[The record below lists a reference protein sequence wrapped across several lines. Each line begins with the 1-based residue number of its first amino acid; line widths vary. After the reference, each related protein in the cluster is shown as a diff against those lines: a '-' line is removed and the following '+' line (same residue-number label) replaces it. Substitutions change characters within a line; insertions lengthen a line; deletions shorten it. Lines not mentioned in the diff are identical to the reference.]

1 MMKLKRPVAALLAAV
16 LLLGLLTGCHRENGV
31 SFRVA
36 MGSVPATLDPALA
49 ATDEEK
55 TVVSHLFEN
64 LMKLQS
70 DGNGGTTAVN
80 GVARSYQCDTT
91 AEGQETYTFKLRS
104 SAAWSDGTK
113 VTAQDFVYAW
123 KRLVDPATGSK
134 NARILDMVAGYSA
147 ARTGEDA
154 LQVSAPDD
162 ETFVVV
168 LSGRCPYFIDS
179 VCTAAATLPVQSA
192 AAAQENWSMS
202 PDTLVT
208 NGPYTVAS
216 WENDTM
222 LLQQTDGYHDARRL
236 GPESISFR
244 FTADAKTANSL
255 FEKGDADFVLGLTDE
270 AVAKKMDSWMPDYY
284 PETSVVLL
292 NQLSDLTSNEN
303 VRRAMGL
310 VIDRNAI
317 AELLGSRTHLAAEGL
332 VTWGIRSTTGGQF
345 RDFGSA
351 VDNDSE
357 NYEKNCQT
365 AQELMEEAGYTAT
378 KLKSLTPV
386 IMLYESDGTADSLA
400 LLLQKTWKE
409 KLGLSVTLK
418 GVSSEEITQAL
429 ERGEYTLAA
438 LRVTSDRN
446 DATGF
451 LNRWRMGEEDNYAN
465 FTSSAYDM
473 LLRVAAVSA
482 SQEARDAYLEDAE
495 RLLIEKG
502 NVIPM
507 YCSTR
512 SWSLS
517 ESLPECLATAWAG
530 TSSPVCIRRVSK
542 SIMRSSGT
550 KALCRF

>member
-16 LLLGLLTGCHRENGV
+16 LLLGLLSGCHRENGV

-70 DGNGGTTAVN
+70 DGSGGTTAVN

-123 KRLVDPATGSK
+123 KRLVDPLTGSK

-162 ETFVVV
+162 ETFVVA

-179 VCTAAATLPVQSA
+179 VCTAAATMPVQSA

-270 AVAKKMDSWMPDYY
+270 AVAKKIDSWMPDYY

-365 AQELMEEAGYTAT
+365 AQELMKEAGYTAN

-517 ESLPECLATAWAG
+517 ESFTGVFGDGLGRYFFTGVHKA
-530 TSSPVCIRRVSK
+530 SK
-542 SIMRSSGT
+542 
-550 KALCRF
+550 

>member
-179 VCTAAATLPVQSA
+179 VCTAAATMPVQSA

-270 AVAKKMDSWMPDYY
+270 AVAKKIDSWMPDYY

-365 AQELMEEAGYTAT
+365 AQELMKEAGYTAT
-378 KLKSLTPV
+378 KLTSLAPV
-386 IMLYESDGTADSLA
+386 IMLYESDGTTDSLA

-517 ESLPECLATAWAG
+517 ESFTGVFGDGLGRYFFTGVHKA
-530 TSSPVCIRRVSK
+530 SK
-542 SIMRSSGT
+542 
-550 KALCRF
+550 

>member
-1 MMKLKRPVAALLAAV
+1 MTKLKRPVAALLAAV
-16 LLLGLLTGCHRENGV
+16 LLLGLLSGCHWENGV

-123 KRLVDPATGSK
+123 KRLADPATGSK

-162 ETFVVV
+162 ETFVVA

-179 VCTAAATLPVQSA
+179 VCTAAATMPVQSA

-255 FEKGDADFVLGLTDE
+255 YEKGDADFVLGLTDE
-270 AVAKKMDSWMPDYY
+270 AVAKKIDSWMPDYY

-365 AQELMEEAGYTAT
+365 AQELMKEAGYTAT
-378 KLKSLTPV
+378 KLTSLAPV
-386 IMLYESDGTADSLA
+386 IMLYESDGTTDSLA

-473 LLRVAAVSA
+473 LLRVAAVST

-517 ESLPECLATAWAG
+517 DSFTGVFGDGLGRYFFTGVHKA
-530 TSSPVCIRRVSK
+530 SK
-542 SIMRSSGT
+542 
-550 KALCRF
+550 

>member
-134 NARILDMVAGYSA
+134 NARILDMVAGYST

-216 WENDTM
+216 WKNDTM
-222 LLQQTDGYHDARRL
+222 LLQQTDGYYDARRL

-517 ESLPECLATAWAG
+517 ESFTGVFGDGLGRYFFTGVHKA
-530 TSSPVCIRRVSK
+530 SK
-542 SIMRSSGT
+542 
-550 KALCRF
+550 

>member
-154 LQVSAPDD
+154 LQVSAPDG

-222 LLQQTDGYHDARRL
+222 LLQQTDGYYDARRL

-365 AQELMEEAGYTAT
+365 AQELMKEAGYTAT

-517 ESLPECLATAWAG
+517 ESFTGVFGDGLGRYFFTGVHKA
-530 TSSPVCIRRVSK
+530 SK
-542 SIMRSSGT
+542 
-550 KALCRF
+550 

>member
-16 LLLGLLTGCHRENGV
+16 LLLGLLSGCHRENGV

-91 AEGQETYTFKLRS
+91 AEGQETYTFKLRF

-123 KRLVDPATGSK
+123 KRLADPATGSK

-162 ETFVVV
+162 ETFVVA

-179 VCTAAATLPVQSA
+179 VCTAAATMPVQSA

-255 FEKGDADFVLGLTDE
+255 YEKGDADFVLGLTDE
-270 AVAKKMDSWMPDYY
+270 AVAKKIDSWMPDYY

-365 AQELMEEAGYTAT
+365 AQELMKEAGYTAT
-378 KLKSLTPV
+378 KLTSLAPV
-386 IMLYESDGTADSLA
+386 IMLYESDGTTDSLA

-473 LLRVAAVSA
+473 LLRVAAVST

-517 ESLPECLATAWAG
+517 DSFTGVFGDGLGRYFFTGVHKA
-530 TSSPVCIRRVSK
+530 SK
-542 SIMRSSGT
+542 
-550 KALCRF
+550 

>member
-179 VCTAAATLPVQSA
+179 VCTAAATMPVQSA

-517 ESLPECLATAWAG
+517 ESFTGVFGDGLGRYFFTGVHKA
-530 TSSPVCIRRVSK
+530 SK
-542 SIMRSSGT
+542 
-550 KALCRF
+550 

>member
-16 LLLGLLTGCHRENGV
+16 LLLGLLSGCHRENGV

-162 ETFVVV
+162 ETFVVA

-179 VCTAAATLPVQSA
+179 VCTAAATMPVQSA

-244 FTADAKTANSL
+244 FTADVKTANSL
-255 FEKGDADFVLGLTDE
+255 YEKGDADFVLGLTDE
-270 AVAKKMDSWMPDYY
+270 AVAKKIDSWMPDYY

-365 AQELMEEAGYTAT
+365 AQELMKEAGYTAT
-378 KLKSLTPV
+378 KLTSLAPV
-386 IMLYESDGTADSLA
+386 IMLYESDGTTDSLA

-473 LLRVAAVSA
+473 LLRVAAVST

-517 ESLPECLATAWAG
+517 DSFTGVFGDGLGRYFFTGVHKA
-530 TSSPVCIRRVSK
+530 SK
-542 SIMRSSGT
+542 
-550 KALCRF
+550 

>member
-16 LLLGLLTGCHRENGV
+16 LLLGLLSGCHRENGV

-70 DGNGGTTAVN
+70 DGSGGTTAVN

-123 KRLVDPATGSK
+123 KRLVDPLTGSK
-134 NARILDMVAGYSA
+134 KARILDMVAGYSA

-162 ETFVVV
+162 ETFVVA

-179 VCTAAATLPVQSA
+179 VCTAAATMPVQSA
-192 AAAQENWSMS
+192 AAARENWSMS

-270 AVAKKMDSWMPDYY
+270 AVAKKIDSWMPDYY

-365 AQELMEEAGYTAT
+365 AQELMKEAGYTAT

-517 ESLPECLATAWAG
+517 ESFTGVFGDGLGRYFFTGVHKA
-530 TSSPVCIRRVSK
+530 SK
-542 SIMRSSGT
+542 
-550 KALCRF
+550 

>member
-16 LLLGLLTGCHRENGV
+16 LLLGLLSGCHRENGV

-70 DGNGGTTAVN
+70 DGSGGTTAVN

-162 ETFVVV
+162 ETFVVA

-179 VCTAAATLPVQSA
+179 VCTAAATMPVQSA

-270 AVAKKMDSWMPDYY
+270 AVAKKIDSWMPDYY

-365 AQELMEEAGYTAT
+365 AQELMKEAGYTAA

-517 ESLPECLATAWAG
+517 ESFTGVFGDGLGRYFFTGVHKA
-530 TSSPVCIRRVSK
+530 SK
-542 SIMRSSGT
+542 
-550 KALCRF
+550 

>member
-1 MMKLKRPVAALLAAV
+1 MMKLKRPVVALLAAV

-134 NARILDMVAGYSA
+134 NAKILDMVAGYSA

-162 ETFVVV
+162 ETFVVA

-365 AQELMEEAGYTAT
+365 AQELMEEAGYTAA

-517 ESLPECLATAWAG
+517 ESFTGVFGDGLGRYFFTGVHKA
-530 TSSPVCIRRVSK
+530 SK
-542 SIMRSSGT
+542 
-550 KALCRF
+550 

>member
-16 LLLGLLTGCHRENGV
+16 LLLGLLSGCHRENGV

-104 SAAWSDGTK
+104 SAVWSDGTK

-123 KRLVDPATGSK
+123 KRLADPATGSK

-162 ETFVVV
+162 ETFVVA

-179 VCTAAATLPVQSA
+179 VCTAAATMPVQSA

-255 FEKGDADFVLGLTDE
+255 YEKGDADFVLGLTDE
-270 AVAKKMDSWMPDYY
+270 AVAKKIDSWMPDYY

-365 AQELMEEAGYTAT
+365 AQELMKEAGYTAT
-378 KLKSLTPV
+378 KLTSLAPV
-386 IMLYESDGTADSLA
+386 IMLYESDGTTDSLA

-451 LNRWRMGEEDNYAN
+451 LNRWRMGVEDNYAN

-473 LLRVAAVSA
+473 LLRVAAVST

-517 ESLPECLATAWAG
+517 DSFTGVFGDGLGRYFFTGVHKA
-530 TSSPVCIRRVSK
+530 SK
-542 SIMRSSGT
+542 
-550 KALCRF
+550 

>member
-162 ETFVVV
+162 ETFVVA

-202 PDTLVT
+202 LDTLVT

-222 LLQQTDGYHDARRL
+222 LLQQTDGYYDARRL

-365 AQELMEEAGYTAT
+365 AQELMKEAGYTAT

-517 ESLPECLATAWAG
+517 ESFTGVFGDGLGRYFFTGVHKA
-530 TSSPVCIRRVSK
+530 SK
-542 SIMRSSGT
+542 
-550 KALCRF
+550 

>member
-168 LSGRCPYFIDS
+168 LSGHCPYFIDS

-332 VTWGIRSTTGGQF
+332 VTWGIRSTAGGQF

-517 ESLPECLATAWAG
+517 ESFTGVFGDGLGRYFFTGVHKA
-530 TSSPVCIRRVSK
+530 SK
-542 SIMRSSGT
+542 
-550 KALCRF
+550 

>member
-162 ETFVVV
+162 ETFVVA

-255 FEKGDADFVLGLTDE
+255 FEQGDADFVLGLTDE

-429 ERGEYTLAA
+429 KRGEYTLAA

-517 ESLPECLATAWAG
+517 ESFTGVFGDGLGRYFFTGVHKA
-530 TSSPVCIRRVSK
+530 SK
-542 SIMRSSGT
+542 
-550 KALCRF
+550 

>member
-1 MMKLKRPVAALLAAV
+1 MTKLKRPVAALLAAV

-70 DGNGGTTAVN
+70 DGSGGTTAVN

-104 SAAWSDGTK
+104 SAVWSDGTK

-123 KRLVDPATGSK
+123 KRLVDPLTGSK

-162 ETFVVV
+162 ETFVVA

-179 VCTAAATLPVQSA
+179 VCTAAATMPVQSA
-192 AAAQENWSMS
+192 AAAQENWSMA

-255 FEKGDADFVLGLTDE
+255 YEKGDADFVLGLTDE
-270 AVAKKMDSWMPDYY
+270 AVAKKIDSWMPDYY

-365 AQELMEEAGYTAT
+365 AQELMKEAGYTAT
-378 KLKSLTPV
+378 KLTSLAPV
-386 IMLYESDGTADSLA
+386 IMLYESDGTTDSLA

-473 LLRVAAVSA
+473 LLRVAAVST

-517 ESLPECLATAWAG
+517 DSFTGVFGDGLGRYFFTGVHKA
-530 TSSPVCIRRVSK
+530 SK
-542 SIMRSSGT
+542 
-550 KALCRF
+550 